1 MGQCFSCL
9 DEDAKVEK
17 ILRKF
22 NAKPARQAVDCM
34 LQKVVGRVVAAGPQ
48 QSMLYAPASGKPCVY
63 FCITIEE
70 EIKVTEYDDES
81 GATSSRIEWETVCT
95 DEQFRDFYI
104 QDGNAKLFVNGG
116 NRSKV
121 KISSEEE
128 DDDNAG
134 GWFTTKLPPAGVRS
148 LVGCRRP
155 DYVWYADTDH
165 DGDVETRQRT
175 GELRWAEKSFDL
187 NEIVAA
193 MGVPVQSVDP
203 YTHAPGRVLQVFTE
217 EVLTDAFFEQQG
229 WSDFE
234 KKSWHS
240 MLKDGPV
247 VLVSDKEEFTE
258 GIDVQPIM
266 QLPVYMTQPLSV
278 VSPALYQVPPAPIVV
293 QPVVVT
299 NYVMPGPPGQVVAT
313 APAAPLKAVPTAPG
327 QVVAAAV
334 GLP

>member
-34 LQKVVGRVVAAGPQ
+34 LQKIVGRVLAAGPQ
-48 QSMLYAPASGKPCVY
+48 QNMLYAPASGKPCVY
-63 FCITIEE
+63 YCITIEE

-81 GATSSRIEWETVCT
+81 GATSSRTEWKTICT
-95 DEQFRDFYI
+95 DEQCRDFYI
-104 QDGNAKLFVNGG
+104 QDGNVKLFVNGG

-128 DDDNAG
+128 DDDTDG
-134 GWFTTKLPPAGVRS
+134 GWFTTKLPPHGVRS

-155 DYVWYADTDH
+155 DYAWFADTDH

-175 GELRWAEKSFDL
+175 GELRWVEKSFDL

-203 YTHAPGRVLQVFTE
+203 YTQAPGRVLQVFTE

-247 VLVSDKEEFTE
+247 VLISDKEEFTE
-258 GIDVQPIM
+258 GIDIQPIM
-266 QLPVYMTQPLSV
+266 HLPMYMTQPLSV
-278 VSPALYQVPPAPIVV
+278 VSPSLYEVPPAPIVV

-299 NYVMPGPPGQVVAT
+299 NYIMPGQIAATVPAAPVKTVAT
-313 APAAPLKAVPTAPG
+313 APV
-327 QVVAAAV
+327 QMVAAAV